1 MELVPRLLLP
11 DRMYGFVMS
20 VKALKAD
27 LEPVTLA
34 CSEKR
39 LDPGRLFGVIKTG
52 AFDVT
57 LGSPTFF

>member
-1 MELVPRLLLP
+1 
-11 DRMYGFVMS
+11 MS

-39 LDPGRLFGVIKTG
+39 LDVGLLFGVMKTG
-52 AFDVT
+52 TFVET
-57 LGSPTFF
+57 LGSPTFFWLLSV